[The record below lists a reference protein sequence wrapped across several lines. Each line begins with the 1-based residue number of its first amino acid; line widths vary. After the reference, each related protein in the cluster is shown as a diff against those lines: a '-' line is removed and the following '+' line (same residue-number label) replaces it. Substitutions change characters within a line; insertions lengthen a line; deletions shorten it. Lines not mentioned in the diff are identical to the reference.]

1 MQALNALRLKKI
13 VNLNALKV
21 KKTLIKNKEQRKP

>member
-1 MQALNALRLKKI
+1 MIKSIIKTSMQA
-13 VNLNALKV
+13 LNALKV